1 MFDQMTFPSFH
12 NATGSQELQAGAAPF
27 ALPESPTIRPSGQDH
42 ALVSLSRLPGN
53 EVDSTTTGISGP
65 PGSDSS
71 SPVNPSESTA
81 SKSRVLT
88 QSDGYRAK
96 LITCKVCAIEKSCED
111 FRTYGS
117 RRKFRTT
124 CKDCQNQQERLR
136 KIRLDTR
143 TAEQRKNWRHN
154 NRASALVSS
163 ARVRAR
169 DKGLTFDLDVTQIQY
184 RIDLCRCELTGIKF
198 DLEGGWNSPS
208 LDRINP
214 DLGYTMD
221 NVRIVLTALNVM
233 MNRWGPDKVIE
244 IADSMRRLT
253 ETKARSASLQKS
265 LDANLKALTHGRGS
279 TLFNLTWKELAMQ
292 SGQSLSRLAASV
304 PRTSVNGFGSW
315 PTPRAAEA
323 GPDFAIADRPNSGG
337 MSLQTTAA
345 LSHWPTPN
353 ATIID
358 AKSTPPIMQH
368 RKPTDPQIGLA
379 DVAVHL
385 SHWPTATSTDAL
397 RCPSPDFTTPNVTL
411 NHAATLAGWQTP
423 TATDVQR
430 ASEGAHTKRQE
441 FRASIGRTSLAPG
454 NLGEQVALMTGW
466 VTPSARD
473 WKDTPGMSTERPD
486 GRSRLD
492 QLPRQAGLAGWATP
506 TANQPGGT
514 PEAHIQR
521 KLNMGRDHA
530 TITDLGMQVQA
541 WTPGPARYTASGEML
556 TGYSVGMESGGQLNP
571 ALSRWLQGYPKAW
584 DVTAPAKLARTE
596 PSKTPKAKA
605 SAKRRGESVC

>member
-27 ALPESPTIRPSGQDH
+27 ALPESPTTRPSGLDH

-292 SGQSLSRLAASV
+292 SGQSLSRLAASAR
-304 PRTSVNGFGSW
+304 PTSGNGFGSW
-315 PTPRAAEA
+315 PTPNSSNVKGAIQSMESFLSRKDA
-323 GPDFAIADRPNSGG
+323 GRQQN
-337 MSLQTTAA
+337 LQ
-345 LSHWPTPN
+345 
-353 ATIID
+353 D
-358 AKSTPPIMQH
+358 
-368 RKPTDPQIGLA
+368 LA
-379 DVAVHL
+379 VL

-430 ASEGAHTKRQE
+430 SSEAAHTKRQE

>member
-27 ALPESPTIRPSGQDH
+27 DLPESPTISPSGLDH
-42 ALVSLSRLPGN
+42 ALVNLSQPPGS
-53 EVDSTTTGISGP
+53 EADSTMTDISGP
-65 PGSDSS
+65 LGSDSS
-71 SPVNPSESTA
+71 SPANPSESTA

-96 LITCKVCAIEKSCED
+96 LITCKVCATEKSCED

-169 DKGLTFDLDVTQIQY
+169 DKGLAFDLDVTQIQY
-184 RIDLCRCELTGIKF
+184 RIDLGRCELTGIKF

-214 DLGYTMD
+214 ALGYTMD

-279 TLFNLTWKELAMQ
+279 TLFNLTWKEMAMQ

-304 PRTSVNGFGSW
+304 PRISVNGFGSW
-315 PTPRAAEA
+315 PTPNSSNVKGAIQSMESFLSRKDA
-323 GPDFAIADRPNSGG
+323 GRQQN
-337 MSLQTTAA
+337 LQ
-345 LSHWPTPN
+345 
-353 ATIID
+353 D
-358 AKSTPPIMQH
+358 
-368 RKPTDPQIGLA
+368 LA
-379 DVAVHL
+379 VL

-397 RCPSPDFTTPNVTL
+397 RCPSPDFAPTPNVTL
-411 NHAATLAGWQTP
+411 NHAA
-423 TATDVQR
+423 
-430 ASEGAHTKRQE
+430 
-441 FRASIGRTSLAPG
+441 
-454 NLGEQVALMTGW
+454 ALSSW
-466 VTPSARD
+466 VTPVAHEARLGYQNRRNG
-473 WKDTPGMSTERPD
+473 KAGSQESLTTQVVNALAPD
-486 GRSRLD
+486 SD
-492 QLPRQAGLAGWATP
+492 PRTAGLAGWATP

-571 ALSRWLQGYPKAW
+571 ALSRWLMGYPTAW
-584 DVTAPAKLARTE
+584 DDCAPTVTRLSRKLPQR
-596 PSKTPKAKA
+596 SL
-605 SAKRRGESVC
+605 RRPLE